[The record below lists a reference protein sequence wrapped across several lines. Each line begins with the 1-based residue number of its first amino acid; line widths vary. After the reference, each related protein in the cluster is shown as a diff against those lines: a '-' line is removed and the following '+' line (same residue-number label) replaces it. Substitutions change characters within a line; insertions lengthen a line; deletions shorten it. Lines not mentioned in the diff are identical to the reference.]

1 MEPDTS
7 EFIWTLRKQSTLR
20 FDKVDKGGLYTLCMH
35 RSMPLKYVL
44 YPYSIYMILGGVFE
58 ITCLVPPNILSIS
71 GPPLVAIMLVSYI
84 TLG

>member
-7 EFIWTLRKQSTLR
+7 GFIWTLRKQATLR
-20 FDKVDKGGLYTLCMH
+20 FDKVDKGGSMH
-35 RSMPLKYVL
+35 LKYVL
-44 YPYSIYMILGGVFE
+44 YPYSIYMILGGVSE

-71 GPPLVAIMLVSYI
+71 GHLLVTIMLVSYI